1 MGAVNLTKL
10 ANPPLTHGSP
20 SPISPCHD
28 HPQQVA
34 KENWQKYGNP
44 DGKQALE
51 VSIGLPTFLL
61 DKENHTT
68 ILLAYLIVL
77 VVLIPL
83 GKTGREGGLISADGG
98 LGDWEEEVD
107 GGEGNYPGLLYWSK

>member
-1 MGAVNLTKL
+1 
-10 ANPPLTHGSP
+10 
-20 SPISPCHD
+20 
-28 HPQQVA
+28 VA

-61 DKENHTT
+61 KKDNHTT

-83 GKTGREGGLISADGG
+83 GK
-98 LGDWEEEVD
+98 
-107 GGEGNYPGLLYWSK
+107 